1 MLVIK
6 NNKRNIVDNRLD
18 TKKIVNGN
26 LNNNFSINV
35 FNLFQIC
42 KIYMNLNL

>member
-18 TKKIVNGN
+18 TKKI
-26 LNNNFSINV
+26 
-35 FNLFQIC
+35 C
-42 KIYMNLNL
+42 KWKPLQQF